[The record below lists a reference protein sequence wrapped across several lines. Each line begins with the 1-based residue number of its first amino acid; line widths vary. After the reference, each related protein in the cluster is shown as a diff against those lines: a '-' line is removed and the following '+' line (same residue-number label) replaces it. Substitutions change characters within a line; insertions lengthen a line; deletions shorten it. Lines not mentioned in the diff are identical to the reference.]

1 MKKILGLLLLM
12 VLALGVAPMISS
24 ADDCTSAEVA
34 RVCTTDTG
42 VAVDG
47 DEDNPDPFDGFIT
60 VDTTNGG
67 GCASDE
73 GSYDDPEQGRTCI

>member
-47 DEDNPDPFDGFIT
+47 AEGNPDPLDGFIT
-60 VDTTNGG
+60 VDATNGG
-67 GCASDE
+67 GCASDD
-73 GSYDDPEQGRTCI
+73 GSYDDPKQERLCL